1 MSNPRC
7 AEAGDAAADCR
18 RCAGNHG
25 SGYSFLTRS
34 RFQRDVGMAF
44 VILSTGTITRSRL
57 HTFRISTLLL
67 SAGLVLLLTLA
78 GALRVGYT
86 YGRAAPAVAA
96 AASAVPDASYTEFL
110 ERPEGRALIER
121 IGTLSGRVIQLETEA
136 QALAARIGLIQD
148 IGRRTGR
155 PGAAADSTGTS
166 AAVPAGPSGGPFL
179 PAPPDAEAP
188 AAGAGSREPPGLRR
202 LEREL
207 EQLDATLDLLASA
220 TMPLELAG
228 MAFPSRLPV
237 NAPRITSGFGLRM
250 DPMTRRRAR
259 HTGIDFAAPRN
270 SLIRAA
276 GGGRVVFAGY
286 RSAYGNT
293 VEIDHGNGLSTRYAH
308 ASRLLV
314 RRGEIV
320 LPAQA
325 IAAVGST
332 GRSTGPHVHFEVLRN
347 GRPVEPRDFLHPTD
361 T

>member
-1 MSNPRC
+1 
-7 AEAGDAAADCR
+7 
-18 RCAGNHG
+18 
-25 SGYSFLTRS
+25 
-34 RFQRDVGMAF
+34 MAF

-57 HTFRISTLLL
+57 HTFRTSTLLL

-78 GALRVGYT
+78 GALRVGYS
-86 YGRAAPAVAA
+86 YGRAAPVVSA

-148 IGRRTGR
+148 VGRRTGR
-155 PGAAADSTGTS
+155 PGAPAASNSAGAS
-166 AAVPAGPSGGPFL
+166 AAVPAGPSGGPFV
-179 PAPPDAEAP
+179 PAPPDADAS
-188 AAGAGSREPPGLRR
+188 AAGTGGREPPGLTR

-237 NAPRITSGFGLRM
+237 KAPRITSGFGLRL